1 MKSEALRRR
10 KADVGQ
16 IFKKRKSTSKE
27 DSKRTLLATKLQ
39 KIQMLLIIV
48 LALLQKNL
56 ENPKNISTTPQQCN
70 LLCHQQVMIKTLL
83 Q

>member
-27 DSKRTLLATKLQ
+27 DSKRILLATKLQ

-48 LALLQKNL
+48 LALLQK
-56 ENPKNISTTPQQCN
+56 T
-70 LLCHQQVMIKTLL
+70 
-83 Q
+83 